1 MANTGKS
8 EAITVE
14 TYLDALPADRREVI
28 AAVRQLI
35 LDNLPEGYREMVSWG
50 MLGYGIPLERYSKTY
65 NKQPLSYIALAS
77 HKSYITLYLMGVYS
91 NSEQE
96 AWLKEA
102 FAAAGKNLDMG
113 KSCLHFRTVDDLP
126 LNVIAEVVASTSPDE
141 FITRYEASRKR

>member
-50 MLGYGIPLERYSKTY
+50 MLGYGIPLERYPKTY

-77 HKSYITLYLMGVYS
+77 
-91 NSEQE
+91 
-96 AWLKEA
+96 
-102 FAAAGKNLDMG
+102 
-113 KSCLHFRTVDDLP
+113 
-126 LNVIAEVVASTSPDE
+126 
-141 FITRYEASRKR
+141 